1 MHKYPRPGQISLPA
15 QMALMTVSLIILTV
29 GAIGVPAIWLL
40 RQQLNRQAWALVEQ
54 GSQTIQAS
62 LSASLSDLNNL
73 AILSA
78 QRPTLRQLLRQNDL
92 QNLQAYLN
100 ALQSGSGLDVVV
112 ICSANGQIV
121 AQAGQILPP
130 EACQDRPS
138 NQTFLAERGA
148 NPPGWMLAIQ
158 PIEDANGEF
167 GAGYY
172 VLVGRALDP
181 SFMTELRRQSG
192 LEIILLSGE
201 QYIASSL
208 PGGAETWQ
216 TIAGQLGGDAE
227 SGISAS
233 FALDETPY
241 FAIWLPFEQSDLKIL
256 AALSAANILT
266 AQRQLTRAVSGGI
279 LLVILLGAAL
289 AFLLA
294 KRLSQPLERLRAA
307 AVALRKGDLETP
319 VAARTRVHE
328 IAQVSY
334 ALEDARIALQHSL
347 EELRKEKA
355 WGESLL
361 ETVVEG
367 ILTLDQKGR
376 ITFFSQGAEQITG
389 WNKSLVI
396 GKHIDELFQLPGSDE
411 KFSQALPEPGGKR
424 TFTAALSQGRQAT
437 LAITRAHQAPPE
449 AGRVE
454 TALVLRDVSDE
465 QAIRRLLGD
474 FLANITHEFRT
485 PLSALAAS
493 IELLIDQL
501 PSLSQEELAE
511 LLNSLRL
518 GTLGL
523 QTLVDNLLEG
533 ASIEAGRFRVRPKP
547 TSLATVVQE
556 AARVMQPLLEKYDQR
571 LELRLPDETPLVHA
585 DARRTNQ
592 VLVNL
597 LSNATKWSPP
607 GSQIILQAEFDA
619 AKARLSVADCGPGVP
634 PEHLQDVFTRFAHLQ
649 IDNHRAEYGA
659 GLGLS
664 VVKAIVEAQGGRVGV
679 ENQTGGGAVF
689 WFTIPLA
696 APLASPE
703 AASETA
709 QNIDLEKE

>member
-1 MHKYPRPGQISLPA
+1 MHKYPRPGQMSLPA
-15 QMALMTVSLIILTV
+15 QMTLMTVSLIILTV
-29 GAIGVPAIWLL
+29 GAIGAPAIWLL

-54 GSQTIQAS
+54 GGQTIQAS
-62 LSASLSDLNNL
+62 LAANLSDLSNL

-78 QRPTLRQLLRQNDL
+78 QRPTLRQLLEQNDL
-92 QNLQAYLN
+92 QNLQTYLN
-100 ALQSGSGLDVVV
+100 ALQSGSGLDVVA
-112 ICSANGQIV
+112 ICNPKGQIT
-121 AQAGQILPP
+121 AQAGQTLPA
-130 EACQDRPS
+130 EACHGPPS
-138 NQTFLAERGA
+138 TQTLLASGGSD
-148 NPPGWMLAIQ
+148 PPGWMLAAQ
-158 PIEDANGEF
+158 PVEDASGEL
-167 GAGYY
+167 GAAYI
-172 VLVGRALDP
+172 VLVGSALDQ
-181 SFMTELRRQSG
+181 SFMVELGRQSG
-192 LEIILLSGE
+192 LEIILLSGKR
-201 QYIASSL
+201 YITSSL
-208 PGGAETWQ
+208 PGGAQDWQ
-216 TIAGQLGGDAE
+216 TIATQLSAKDELSAGARE
-227 SGISAS
+227 TAS
-233 FALDETPY
+233 FVLDETPY
-241 FAIWLPFEQSDLKIL
+241 FAFRMPFEQSELEIL
-256 AALSAANILT
+256 AALSAANVLEV
-266 AQRQLTRAVSGGI
+266 QRQLTRAMGGGI
-279 LLVILLGAAL
+279 LLVILVGAAL

-319 VAARTRVHE
+319 VSAHTRVRE
-328 IAQVSY
+328 IAQVSF
-334 ALEDARIALQHSL
+334 ALEDARVALQHSL

-367 ILTLDQKGR
+367 ILTLDPKGR

-396 GKHIDELFQLPGSDE
+396 GKHIDELFHLPGSDE

-424 TFTAALSQGRQAT
+424 TITVALSQGRQAT
-437 LAITRAHQAPPE
+437 LAITRAHRAPPE
-449 AGRVE
+449 AGRAE

-523 QTLVDNLLEG
+523 QTLIDNLLEG

-547 TSLATVVQE
+547 TSLAAVVQE
-556 AARVMQPLLEKYDQR
+556 TARVMQPLLEKYDQR
-571 LELRLPDETPLVHA
+571 LEVRLPSETPFVFA
-585 DARRTNQ
+585 DARRTGQ
-592 VLVNL
+592 VLMNL
-597 LSNATKWSPP
+597 LSNAIKWSPP
-607 GSQIILQAEFDA
+607 GSQIVLQVEFSPTE
-619 AKARLSVADCGPGVP
+619 ARLSVADCGPGVP
-634 PEHLQDVFTRFAHLQ
+634 PEHLKDVFTRFAHLQ
-649 IDNHRAEYGA
+649 MDNHRAEYGA

-679 ENQTGGGAVF
+679 ENQANGGALF

-696 APLASPE
+696 TQDGEGGEL
-703 AASETA
+703 
-709 QNIDLEKE
+709 

>member
-1 MHKYPRPGQISLPA
+1 MSKSSRPGQISLPA
-15 QMALMTVSLIILTV
+15 QMTLMTVSLIILTV

-54 GSQTIQAS
+54 GGQTIQAS
-62 LSASLSDLNNL
+62 LSANLSDLNNL

-78 QRPTLRQLLRQNDL
+78 QRPTLRQLLGQNDS
-92 QNLQAYLN
+92 QSLQAYLN
-100 ALQSGSGLDVVV
+100 ALQSGSGLDVVAV
-112 ICSANGQIV
+112 CSTEGQII
-121 AQAGQILPP
+121 AQAGKFLPS
-130 EACQDRPS
+130 EACLNPPS
-138 NQTFLAERGA
+138 NQTLLAEKVA
-148 NPPGWMLAIQ
+148 EPPGWMLAAQ
-158 PIEDANGEF
+158 PVKDDSGELS
-167 GAGYY
+167 AGYT
-172 VLVGRALDP
+172 VLVGRALDQT
-181 SFMTELRRQSG
+181 FVTELRRQSG
-192 LEIILLSGE
+192 LEIILLAGE
-201 QYIASSL
+201 RYVASSL
-208 PGGAETWQ
+208 PSGAETWQ
-216 TIAGQLGGDAE
+216 TIAGQLGDGAE
-227 SGISAS
+227 SRISAS
-233 FALDETPY
+233 FTLDATPY
-241 FAIWLPFEQSDLKIL
+241 FAIRLPFEQSDLEIL
-256 AALSAANILT
+256 AALSAASILE
-266 AQRQLTRAVSGGI
+266 AQRQLTRAVGGGI

-319 VAARTRVHE
+319 VAARTRVRE
-328 IAQVSY
+328 IAQVSF

-355 WGESLL
+355 WGDSLL

-367 ILTLDQKGR
+367 ILTLDQRGR
-376 ITFFSQGAEQITG
+376 ITFFSQGAERITG
-389 WNKSLVI
+389 WKKSMVI
-396 GKHIDELFQLPGSDE
+396 GKHIDELFRLPGSDE

-424 TFTAALSQGRQAT
+424 TITAALNQGRQAT
-437 LAITRAHQAPPE
+437 LAITRAHQAPPG
-449 AGRVE
+449 AGRAE
-454 TALVLRDVSDE
+454 TALVLRDVTDE

-523 QTLVDNLLEG
+523 QTLIDNLLEG

-547 TSLATVVQE
+547 TNLAAVVQE

-571 LELRLPDETPLVHA
+571 LEIRLPDEAPLVHA

-597 LSNATKWSPP
+597 LSNAIKWSPP
-607 GSQIILQAEFDA
+607 GSPIILQAEIGA
-619 AKARLSVADCGPGVP
+619 AEARLSVADCGPGVP
-634 PEHLQDVFTRFAHLQ
+634 PEHLEEVFTRFAHLQ
-649 IDNHRAEYGA
+649 IENHRAEYGA

-664 VVKAIVEAQGGRVGV
+664 VVKTIVEAQGGRVGV
-679 ENQTGGGAVF
+679 ENQACGGAVF

-696 APLASPE
+696 APMTGQIE
-703 AASETA
+703 E
-709 QNIDLEKE
+709 DGEE